1 MTSYSLETYSFLQHY
16 WWLLV
21 SLLGALLVFL
31 LFVQGGQTFLIGTKK
46 DKLLNQMLVNSTG
59 RKWEFTLTT
68 LVTFGG
74 AFFASF
80 PLFYSTSFGGAYWVW
95 IITCLMFVIQA
106 ISYEYQSKHGNVLG
120 KKGYQTLLVINGI
133 MAPLLL
139 GAIVST
145 LFMGGNFT
153 IDKSQ
158 IYDFGAMRGAI
169 SEWSTYKGVMLH
181 GLEAVL
187 NPWNLVLGVAV
198 LFLARVTGLLYF
210 INNIDDSVLQ
220 AKARKSLPLNA
231 IIFVVLFV
239 AYVVKLITM
248 TGLRYSPSAL
258 DPGVGSFVQESFLYW
273 HNLLQMPIVL
283 IIFLVGV
290 LLVLLGIG
298 LTLFKKNFRKGVW
311 IEGVGV
317 VLAVLAMLL
326 LAGWNNTAYYP
337 SLADAQSSLSIKNSS
352 SSFYTLRAMSYV
364 SILIPFVLAYIWF
377 AWKSIDSKK
386 ITRKEIESSE
396 HTY

>member
-1 MTSYSLETYSFLQHY
+1 
-16 WWLLV
+16 
-21 SLLGALLVFL
+21 
-31 LFVQGGQTFLIGTKK
+31 
-46 DKLLNQMLVNSTG
+46 MLVNSTG

-169 SEWSTYKGVMLH
+169 SEWSTYNGVMLH

-258 DPGVGSFVQESFLYW
+258 DPGVGSFVQEPFLYW

-298 LTLFKKNFRKGVW
+298 LTIFKKNFRKGVW